1 VKFTDSSQGE
11 TLYATTTV
19 RAEEDCA
26 LRVRGCSLIVAFLAG
41 FGTPFTVNVVGEM
54 PVGEIF
60 LFGVAA
66 YGLLYIAIERR
77 RPGRLSS
84 SSPFRLLLF
93 CQGIAF
99 TGYILADLVRESS
112 THDLM
117 RGWARMIFLA
127 IDIFAVAFLFGISQS
142 NILALAGFGIAIG
155 TCVKTFLF
163 GALFDDIWKFGY
175 GGPLTVLVLIISPY
189 FSLALLPI
197 AIGGIGVLHLALG
210 FRSLGAECLI
220 LAVLLVVMRFPP
232 RARLWLLPGF
242 MMIALCGAAFSYLR
256 HQGDGEANRS
266 TRSNV
271 ERSAMMAAAWEAFTQ
286 SPIIGQGSWFS
297 KSQVMNRFVDLRT
310 EYAQDA
316 EVGGFTTDDAEEGIT
331 LHSQIL
337 VGLAEGGVLG
347 GCFFVLYGLC
357 LMWTIYFCVF
367 QRPLD
372 PLSGLYLLVLIAAV
386 TALIFSP
393 FSGAH
398 RENIAVAT
406 GIFLICWHESKR
418 LSNPGVNATSTA
430 MFYHTGLERCC
441 ALGGMNRSLHYTHT
455 GS

>member
-1 VKFTDSSQGE
+1 MNIIDSSQGE
-11 TLYATTTV
+11 TLHATTSA
-19 RAEEDCA
+19 RAEDCA
-26 LRVRGCSLIVAFLAG
+26 PRVRGWSLIVAFLAG
-41 FGTPFTVNVVGEM
+41 LGTPFTVNVVGEM
-54 PVGEIF
+54 PVGEII

-66 YGLLYIAIERR
+66 YGLLYMAIERR

-93 CQGIAF
+93 CQVIAF
-99 TGYILADLVRESS
+99 TGYVLADLVQGSS
-112 THDLM
+112 PHDLM

-142 NILALAGFGIAIG
+142 NIVALAGFGIAIG
-155 TCVKTFLF
+155 TCVQTFLF
-163 GALFDDIWKFGY
+163 GALFDDVWKFGY
-175 GGPLTVLVLIISPY
+175 GGPLTVLVIVISPY
-189 FSLALLPI
+189 FSLTLAPI
-197 AIGGIGVLHLALG
+197 AIAGIGCLHLALG
-210 FRSLGAECLI
+210 FRSLGVECLI

-232 RARLWLLPGF
+232 RARSWLLPGF
-242 MMIALCGAAFSYLR
+242 MVIALCGAAFSYLR
-256 HQGDGEANRS
+256 HQGDGETNRA

-271 ERSAMMAAAWEAFTQ
+271 ERSAGMAAAWEAFIQ

-347 GCFFVLYGLC
+347 GCFFTFYGLS
-357 LMWTIYFCVF
+357 LIWAIYFCVF
-367 QRPLD
+367 QRSVD
-372 PLSGLYLLVLIAAV
+372 PLSGLYLLILIAAV
-386 TALIFSP
+386 TSLIFSP

-406 GIFLICWHESKR
+406 GIFLICWRESER
-418 LSNPGVNATSTA
+418 LSNPGVNPTTTA
-430 MFYHTGLERCC
+430 IHYHAGIARC
-441 ALGGMNRSLHYTHT
+441 ALGGMNRSPH
-455 GS
+455 